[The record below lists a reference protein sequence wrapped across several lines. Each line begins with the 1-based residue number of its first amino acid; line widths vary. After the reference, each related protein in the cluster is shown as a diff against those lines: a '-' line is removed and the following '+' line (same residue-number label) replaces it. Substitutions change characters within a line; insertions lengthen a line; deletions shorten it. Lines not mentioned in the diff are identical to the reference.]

1 MASLRIAQLMASGPV
16 VGGLEKHFVDLCG
29 GLSADHQVLALA
41 DPMHAA
47 ALPSAVEFCPFDFSG
62 SRRNPFT
69 LLRIHRLLKSFRPD
83 VIHAQANKAAGIV
96 RAIRYFSNSK
106 RVATVHNI
114 KRNNRVFNSFDAVI
128 CVSSAVREQSGL
140 QNAQVILNGIAPPAK
155 LAVDPSYFQQQFG
168 LTGRRKV
175 CLAVGRLAKAK
186 GFAGLIRAW
195 RGIDAELVIAGEGAE
210 RAELESII
218 KQYNLHDTVHLA
230 GFRSDVPRLMTNADL
245 LVMSSERE
253 GFPYVMVEALHFEK
267 IIVSTRFPGASD
279 LLPEQFLVPYGDE
292 QQLRQRV
299 QQTLAAP
306 DHARSEYRATWKRA
320 HSQLTIE
327 QMVCRTMQVYSQ
339 VLRRAA

>member
-29 GLSADHQVLALA
+29 GLSAEHKVLALA

-47 ALPSAVEFCPFDFSG
+47 ALSSAVEFCPFEFAG

-96 RAIRYFSNSK
+96 QILRHFTTAS
-106 RVATVHNI
+106 RVATVHGFKNS
-114 KRNNRVFNSFDAVI
+114 NRVFRGFDSVI
-128 CVSSAVREQSGL
+128 CVSEAIRGNVDLPQAR
-140 QNAQVILNGIAPPAK
+140 VIPNGIHPPEI
-155 LAVDPSYFQQQFG
+155 VPSDPKFFAREFG
-168 LTGRRKV
+168 ITHRRPIV
-175 CLAVGRLAKAK
+175 FTAGRLAPVK
-186 GFAGLIRAW
+186 GYIGLIEAW
-195 RGIDAELVIAGEGAE
+195 RGINADLVIAGEGQQ
-210 RAELESII
+210 RPVLEALVDQLQLRGS
-218 KQYNLHDTVHLA
+218 VHLI
-230 GFRSDVPRLMTNADL
+230 GFRRDVPTLMSHADL
-245 LVMSSERE
+245 LVISSERE
-253 GFPYVMVEALHFEK
+253 GFPYVMVEALHSKK

-299 QQTLAAP
+299 QQTLAAL
-306 DHARSEYRATWKRA
+306 DQAQAEYQATWKQA
-320 HSQLTIE
+320 QSQLTVE
-327 QMVCRTMQVYSQ
+327 QMVYRTSQVYSQ